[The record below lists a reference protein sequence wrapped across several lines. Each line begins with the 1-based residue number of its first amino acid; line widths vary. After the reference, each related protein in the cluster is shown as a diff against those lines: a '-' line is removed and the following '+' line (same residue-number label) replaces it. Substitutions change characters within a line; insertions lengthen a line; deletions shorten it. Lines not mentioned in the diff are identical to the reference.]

1 MSIGVEVNTRLAPA
15 SRGIPTLT
23 DTLFVAGWVATG
35 VAATPRPLRSI
46 GDFELVHGARV
57 TGNQVLYDGL
67 DAFFREGGR
76 VAYVSGYD
84 ADGSPQDFDEAL
96 ALFSADFG
104 PGQLAAWNETPGA
117 TAYGK
122 LRTHALNNN
131 RFALYDVALDADV
144 AAMTTSGGATVDN
157 DEYGMVAGQWLDIP
171 AVAGSIGGSARQV
184 PGSAVLAA
192 LIARS
197 DALGNPNRAAA
208 GRDFP
213 LQYAEG
219 ITVPVT
225 DAERATLLAA
235 GVNTYADKYGVL
247 QMYGFQTPLPQNAD
261 NPFWQANVSRARMW
275 LKARAKAAGENYM
288 FKTIDGRGR
297 LTGRLKTDLDAIC
310 LELYGVDGLFGE
322 TPSDAFAT
330 EAGASVNTIDGIAQG
345 ELRGLV
351 EARFSLHTKRVL
363 IDLVSVPI
371 TGQVSQAV

>member
-15 SRGIPTLT
+15 SRGFPTLT
-23 DTLFVAGWVATG
+23 DTLFVAGYVATG
-35 VAATPRPLRSI
+35 VAAVPVPLRSLA
-46 GDFELVHGARV
+46 DFETVHGVRAA
-57 TGNQVLYDGL
+57 GNQTLYDGL

-84 ADGSPQDFDEAL
+84 ADGSPQDVDEAL
-96 ALFSADFG
+96 ALFSKDLG
-104 PGQLAAWNETPGA
+104 PGQVAAWNETPGA
-117 TAYGK
+117 TAFGK

-131 RFALYDVALDADV
+131 RFALYDVGLDDDV
-144 AAMTTSGGATVDN
+144 AEMTTAGNATVDN
-157 DEYGMVAGQWLDIP
+157 DQYGMVCGQWLDIP
-171 AVAGSIGGSARQV
+171 APAGVIGGSARQV
-184 PGSAVLAA
+184 PGSAVVAA

-213 LQYAEG
+213 LQYVES

-225 DAERATLLAA
+225 DTERVSLLSA
-235 GVNTYADKYGVL
+235 GVNTFADKYGVL
-247 QMYGFQTPLPQNAD
+247 QLYGFQTPLPQNAD

-275 LKARAKAAGENYM
+275 LTARAQAAGENYM
-288 FKTIDGRGR
+288 FKPIDGRGR

-310 LELYGVDGLFGE
+310 LELYGVDGLYGE
-322 TPSDAFAT
+322 TPADAFAT
-330 EAGASVNTIDGIAQG
+330 EAGAQVNTVDGIAQG
-345 ELRGLV
+345 ELRGIV

>member
-67 DAFFREGGR
+67 D
-76 VAYVSGYD
+76 
-84 ADGSPQDFDEAL
+84 
-96 ALFSADFG
+96 
-104 PGQLAAWNETPGA
+104 AAWNETPGA

-197 DALGNPNRAAA
+197 DALG
-208 GRDFP
+208 
-213 LQYAEG
+213 
-219 ITVPVT
+219 
-225 DAERATLLAA
+225 
-235 GVNTYADKYGVL
+235 
-247 QMYGFQTPLPQNAD
+247 
-261 NPFWQANVSRARMW
+261 
-275 LKARAKAAGENYM
+275 
-288 FKTIDGRGR
+288 KTIDGRRR

-345 ELRGLV
+345 ELRGIV